1 MLQFSEAEL
10 ARMSP
15 EVRAW
20 AIQNGYAR
28 GGTPGV
34 GFGMNQGA
42 NMPMNNPVRQMT
54 SNLPG
59 GPTTDNLGLQGN
71 PMDDPYVRLERVGG
85 DPKDFVYP
93 RAYAPDT
100 SPKFKMPLTTT
111 PQAESTGFKGYPY
124 SKPNDMSIDAM
135 SSDPNYGQFYSRMR
149 NDYNVANTSL
159 PTGSSGMPSVDLASQ
174 SARQQA
180 SDQAVADSISGADAG
195 GMSNLQSAGMYYG
208 ANVATDALINTHDRK
223 KVDTPFG
230 NKGSMGGI
238 AKGGVK
244 GALLGAQLSGGNPYA
259 TAGGAVV
266 GALAG
271 TQGGFDTNTP
281 PSYQVVGV
289 RRRQGGGGLLAPKG
303 MYG

>member
-1 MLQFSEAEL
+1 MASQEYFRRIKMGDEQLIRLLNSFTPSQYADFLS
-10 ARMSP
+10 RSP
-15 EVRAW
+15 VTLDYVNKIGYQHPSVMKSNQAY
-20 AIQNGYAR
+20 AMQNQS
-28 GGTPGV
+28 V
-34 GFGMNQGA
+34 
-42 NMPMNNPVRQMT
+42 T
-54 SNLPG
+54 SNLG
-59 GPTTDNLGLQGN
+59 MSGPTMQNA
-71 PMDDPYVRLERVGG
+71 
-85 DPKDFVYP
+85 YP
-93 RAYAPDT
+93 TAPDT
-100 SPKFKMPLTTT
+100 GFKMPLTTT

-124 SKPNDMSIDAM
+124 SRPNDMSIDAM

-238 AKGGVK
+238 TKGGVK

-289 RRRQGGGGLLAPKG
+289 RRRGGGGGLLAPKG

>member
-1 MLQFSEAEL
+1 MNLQFSEAEL
-10 ARMSP
+10 AEMSP

-28 GGTPGV
+28 GGTPKV
-34 GFGMNQGA
+34 GFGLTQGA
-42 NMPMNNPVRQMT
+42 NMPQNMPMT
-54 SNLPG
+54 SNLG
-59 GPTTDNLGLQGN
+59 MSGPTMQNA
-71 PMDDPYVRLERVGG
+71 
-85 DPKDFVYP
+85 YP
-93 RAYAPDT
+93 TAPDT
-100 SPKFKMPLTTT
+100 GFKIPLTTT

-124 SKPNDMSIDAM
+124 SRPNDMSIDAM

-180 SDQAVADSISGADAG
+180 SDQAVADSISKSDSG
-195 GMSNLQSAGMYYG
+195 GFTDLQTAGMYYG

-223 KVDTPFG
+223 KVDTPLG
-230 NKGSMGGI
+230 NKGSTGGI
-238 AKGGVK
+238 IKGGIK
-244 GALLGAQLSGGNPYA
+244 GALLGAQLSGGNPYV
-259 TAGGAVV
+259 TAGSAVV
-266 GALAG
+266 GAYSGA
-271 TQGGFDTNTP
+271 QGGFDTETP